1 MRCHALHRDSKEL
14 RAVRAASS
22 PSWDGR
28 SHGRGYNFHVDPLA
42 ARAAED
48 YHRLL
53 RDDKALI
60 EELEARFFDRMR
72 EARLTFGGRVLC
84 AFPRPNFVS
93 PADYEEIRGVCRDI
107 FRAVEKVEAG
117 LGEELWDRV
126 DLTPEERELV
136 RIDPGYR
143 RSSPTSRLDS
153 FITTDA
159 YRFVELNAESPAGIA
174 YNEVLVDIFLEL
186 PVMKRFQERW
196 RLRRFQARERLLDTL
211 VACHREAGGRQE
223 RPTIAI
229 VDYEEVPTRSEHHL
243 FRDFFAGRGYP
254 ALVCDPRHLVY
265 EKGRLRHDG
274 TAIDIVYKRLL
285 TNEFLEKVGELQ
297 PLLQAIKDRAVTV
310 VNPFR
315 CKPIHKKA
323 IFAVLTDDDL
333 QPLLTEHERRA
344 IAAHVP
350 WTRRVREGRATRQ
363 GRAIDLVGHVRAHR
377 HELVLKPN
385 DEYGGKGVFIG
396 WEASEA
402 EWEAAI
408 ATALRASYVVQE
420 KVDLQRETFPE
431 LSPTLG
437 FRDLVVDLDPF
448 VFQGEVEGF
457 LTRLSGTSLA
467 NVTSGGGQVPAF
479 LIEPV

>member
-1 MRCHALHRDSKEL
+1 
-14 RAVRAASS
+14 
-22 PSWDGR
+22 
-28 SHGRGYNFHVDPLA
+28 VDPLA

-53 RDDKALI
+53 RDDKALV
-60 EELEARFFDRMR
+60 EELEERFFERMR
-72 EARLTFGGRVLC
+72 QARLTFGGRVLC

-93 PADYEEIRGVCRDI
+93 PADYDAIRTVCRDI
-107 FRAVEKVEAG
+107 FRAVEKAEAR
-117 LGEELWDRV
+117 LGEELWARV

-174 YNEVLVDIFLEL
+174 YNEVLVEIFLDL

-196 RLRRFQARERLLDTL
+196 RLRRFRSRERLLETL
-211 VACHREAGGRQE
+211 VDCHREAGGRQE

-243 FRDFFAGRGYP
+243 FRDFFETKGYP
-254 ALVCDPRHLVY
+254 AIVCDPRQLAY
-265 EKGRLRHDG
+265 EGGKLRHDG
-274 TAIDIVYKRLL
+274 TTIDIVYKRLL

-297 PLLQAIKDRAVTV
+297 PLLRAIRERAVTV

-323 IFAVLTDDDL
+323 IFEVLTDDEL
-333 QPLLTEHERRA
+333 QPLFTDHERRA

-350 WTRRVREGRATRQ
+350 WTRRLREGRTTRD
-363 GRAIDLVGHVRAHR
+363 GASVDLVDYARRHRAD
-377 HELVLKPN
+377 LVLKPN
-385 DEYGGKGVFIG
+385 DEYGGKGVFLG
-396 WEASEA
+396 FEMTDTDWERALAEA
-402 EWEAAI
+402 
-408 ATALRASYVVQE
+408 LKASYVVQQ
-420 KVDLQRETFPE
+420 KVDLQRESFPE
-431 LSPTLG
+431 LSPELR
-437 FRDLVVDLDPF
+437 FRDLIVDLDPF

-479 LIEPV
+479 LVDPV